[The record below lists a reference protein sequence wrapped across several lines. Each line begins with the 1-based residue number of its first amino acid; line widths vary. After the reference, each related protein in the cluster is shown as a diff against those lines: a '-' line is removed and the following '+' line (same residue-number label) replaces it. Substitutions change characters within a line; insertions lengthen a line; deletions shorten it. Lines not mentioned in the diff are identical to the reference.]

1 MKIRRAR
8 SWLLVAVLGLLSST
22 ALVSAEES
30 TAAPRYSIDFAQ
42 CPGSAVAQC
51 GTLRV
56 PADWSHPKGR
66 KINVAVA
73 RRPADDPAH
82 RIGTLFFNPGG
93 PGDGG
98 VKYVIAADTYFSDTL
113 RARFDI
119 VSVDPRGVGESTPIT
134 CG

>member
-1 MKIRRAR
+1 M
-8 SWLLVAVLGLLSST
+8 
-22 ALVSAEES
+22 
-30 TAAPRYSIDFAQ
+30 
-42 CPGSAVAQC
+42 AVAQC

-98 VKYVIAADTYFSDTL
+98 VKYVIAADTFFSDTL

-119 VSVDPRGVGESTPIT
+119 VSVDPRGVAKALPSPAAFRH
-134 CG
+134 